1 MFVFN
6 QSCKQLLLSMYLQKH
21 RFTRN
26 AEASNFVKLVLFYL
40 KMKFSNKYHVF
51 SSSYICKVSFFC
63 ISNNFSCFLQT
74 KTCNLSQFF
83 AFLSCISCR
92 QLTIL
97 YYWAHESDF
106 FSDKISLLATHPPA
120 VRPSVCLLSSSS
132 PPFPLLCRSALCV
145 IIFCS
150 TPAPTLPLCILFYL
164 SLSLKILLYFFQ
176 LF

>member
-21 RFTRN
+21 RFTSN
-26 AEASNFVKLVLFYL
+26 AQAGNFVKLVLFYL

-51 SSSYICKVSFFC
+51 FSSYICKVSFFC
-63 ISNNFSCFLQT
+63 ISYNFLCFLQK
-74 KTCNLSQFF
+74 KTCNLYQFLHF
-83 AFLSCISCR
+83 FPAFPVVSW
-92 QLTIL
+92 Q

-150 TPAPTLPLCILFYL
+150 TPAPTLPLCISFYL
-164 SLSLKILLYFFQ
+164 SLSRKILLYFFQ